1 MPNCRKCGREVWVKI
16 PWGNTWFCREHF
28 IEYFER
34 KVWRTFTKYVPKT
47 HKRVL
52 LAVSGGKDSLALLY
66 SLAPKLIRENYSV
79 SVLHVDLGITGYS
92 EYARRV
98 VEIAASEVGVELIV
112 YSLAERDGFTI
123 DSVAS
128 VAKAGDINKPVCSL
142 CGVVKRYVYN
152 SVAVKQC
159 FDLVV
164 TGHNLD
170 DVFAFAVSDLATGN
184 VRDLIKLKP
193 YLPSDSYF
201 VARAKPLFFNYE
213 LENALY
219 TIARSIEAVKHP
231 CPYRPVKE
239 KSLVTTAKSLL
250 RDLEKH
256 HPSIGLL
263 FVKNLVNRILP
274 VIQSRAITAIEG
286 ISSCSV
292 CGMPSQ
298 TNPCSF
304 CRLKARVVSVRAGR
318 ESYGLGK
325 LKQ

>member
-1 MPNCRKCGREVWVKI
+1 MPKCRKCGREAWVKI

-34 KVWRTFTKYVPKT
+34 KVWRAFNKYVPGT

-52 LAVSGGKDSLALLY
+52 FAVSGGKDSLALLY
-66 SLAPKLIRENYSV
+66 SLAPRLISENISV

-92 EYARRV
+92 EHARRV
-98 VEIAASEVGVELIV
+98 VDKAVSELGVELIV

-123 DSVAS
+123 DDVAS
-128 VAKAGDINKPVCSL
+128 VAKAGGVSKPVCSL

-152 SVAVKQC
+152 YVAVKQG
-159 FDLVV
+159 FDLVA

-170 DVFAFAVSDLATGN
+170 DMFAFAVSDIATGD
-184 VRDLIKLKP
+184 VRDLVKLKP
-193 YLPSDSYF
+193 YLPSDGYF

-219 TIARSIEAVKHP
+219 TIARGIEAVKYP

-239 KSLVTTAKSLL
+239 KSLVITAKNLL
-250 RDLEKH
+250 RELEKH
-256 HPSIGLL
+256 HPGIGLL
-263 FVKNLVNRILP
+263 FVKNLVNRVLP
-274 VIQSRAITAIEG
+274 EIQSRALTTTEG
-286 ISSCSV
+286 VTSCSV

-304 CRLKARVVSVRAGR
+304 CRLKARVVSAKAERR
-318 ESYGLGK
+318 SYGLGK

>member
-1 MPNCRKCGREVWVKI
+1 MPKCRKCGREAWVKI
-16 PWGNTWFCREHF
+16 PWGNTWFCKEHF

-34 KVWRTFTKYVPKT
+34 KVWRTFSKYVPRA

-52 LAVSGGKDSLALLY
+52 FTVSGGKDSLALLY
-66 SLAPKLIRENYSV
+66 SLAQKLIRESINVTALY
-79 SVLHVDLGITGYS
+79 VDLGITGYS
-92 EYARRV
+92 EHARRV
-98 VEIAASEVGVELIV
+98 VEKAVGELGVELVV

-128 VAKAGDINKPVCSL
+128 VAKAGGVNKPVCSL

-152 SVAVKQC
+152 YVAAKQG

-170 DVFAFAVSDLATGN
+170 DVFAFAISDLTTGD
-184 VRDLIKLKP
+184 VRDLVKLKP
-193 YLPSDSYF
+193 YLPSNGYF
-201 VARAKPLFFNYE
+201 IARAKPLFFNYE

-219 TIARSIEAVKHP
+219 AIARGIEVVRHP

-250 RDLEKH
+250 RELEKH
-256 HPSIGLL
+256 HPGIGLL
-263 FVKNLVNRILP
+263 FVKNLVNRVLP
-274 VIQSRAITAIEG
+274 EVQSRVLTTTEVITT
-286 ISSCSV
+286 CSA
-292 CGMPSQ
+292 CGMPAQ

-304 CRLKARVVSVRAGR
+304 CRLKARMVSVKAER
-318 ESYGLGK
+318 EGYELGK